1 VVLLLLFSSFLLV
14 QLEPVLL
21 SSFQAQLELVV
32 LPLWV

>member
-21 SSFQAQLELVV
+21 PSFQAQLELVV